1 MAMNLSN
8 PIQLLRGTTAA
19 IAAAQGKEGTLYYDK
34 SRGVLMT
41 KNTAAFDTHVRVF
54 DNTSVSQ
61 SIYVNAVN
69 GSDDNSGFSDTE
81 PVKTIDKAFWLCL
94 VRTGVQK
101 PTIRL
106 AAGTYSTDIVDF
118 PDCIIVGSGIDATII
133 DVPYVKKQSGV
144 LHVSDCEIRSN
155 GVDPSNASI
164 TVFGVNFWTD
174 NVRLN
179 ILSNCT
185 TGIYFGDSSYGYM
198 HNSIIRANNLT
209 IGDNLISVHFGSC
222 LLISTLEL
230 DGNITVNK
238 AVVFSSGNSYVHIT
252 TGTKITAT
260 GTVTGSRYAI
270 YDGAII
276 YSGGSGPNAIPG
288 TKAGSVDSGGA
299 YY

>member
-1 MAMNLSN
+1 MAMNLLN
-8 PIQLLRGTTAA
+8 PIQLLRGTSAS

-34 SRGVLMT
+34 SRGVLIT

-54 DNTSVSQ
+54 DDTSVSQ
-61 SIYVNAVN
+61 SIYVDAAN

-133 DVPYVKKQSGV
+133 DVPYIKKQSGV

-155 GVDPSNASI
+155 RVDSINSSI
-164 TVFGVNFWTD
+164 TVYGANFWTD
-174 NVRLN
+174 NVRLH

-185 TGIYFGDSSYGYM
+185 RGIYFGDSSYGYM
-198 HNSIIRANNLT
+198 NNSIISANNLT
-209 IGDNLISVHFGSC
+209 IGDNLIAVHFGSC

-230 DGNITVNK
+230 DGNINVNR

-260 GTVTGSRYAI
+260 GTVTGSRYTI

>member
-1 MAMNLSN
+1 MAMNLLN
-8 PIQLLRGTTAA
+8 PIQLLRGTSAS

-34 SRGVLMT
+34 SRGVLIT

-54 DNTSVSQ
+54 DDTSVSQ
-61 SIYVNAVN
+61 SRDVDAVN

-144 LHVSDCEIRSN
+144 LHISDCEIRSN
-155 GVDPSNASI
+155 GVDSSNSSI
-164 TVFGVNFWTD
+164 TVYGANFWTD

-185 TGIYFGDSSYGYM
+185 TSIYFGDSSYGYI
-198 HNSIIRANNLT
+198 HNSIVNANNRT
-209 IGDNLISVHFGSC
+209 IDGSLIATNFGSC
-222 LLISTLEL
+222 VNISTLEL
-230 DGNITVNK
+230 DGNITVDR
-238 AVVFSSGNSYVHIT
+238 AVVASGGNCYIEIGE
-252 TGTKITAT
+252 GTKITTT
-260 GTVTGSRYAI
+260 GTVTGPRYLA
-270 YDGAII
+270 YNGGII
-276 YSGGSGPNAIPG
+276 ASNGSGTNAIPG
-288 TKAGSVDSGGA
+288 TKAGSVASGGA

>member
-1 MAMNLSN
+1 MAMNLLN
-8 PIQLLRGTTAA
+8 PVQLLRGTSAA

-34 SRGVLMT
+34 SRGVLIT

-54 DNTSVSQ
+54 DDTSVSQ
-61 SIYVNAVN
+61 SIYVDAVN

-118 PDCIIVGSGIDATII
+118 PDCTIVGSGIDATII
-133 DVPYVKKQSGV
+133 DVPYVKKQSGI

-155 GVDPSNASI
+155 GVDSDNSSI
-164 TVFGVNFWTD
+164 TVYGVNFWTD

-179 ILSNCT
+179 ILSNCAK
-185 TGIYFGDSSYGYM
+185 GIYVGDSSYGYM
-198 HNSIIRANNLT
+198 HNSIVNANNLT
-209 IGDNLISVHFGSC
+209 IGSSLIDTNFCSC
-222 LLISTLEL
+222 LHISTLKL
-230 DGNITVNK
+230 DGNITVNS
-238 AVVFSSGNSYVHIT
+238 AVISSGGNCYVKIV

-260 GTVTGSRYAI
+260 GTVTGSRYLA
-270 YDGAII
+270 YSGGII
-276 YSGGSGPNAIPG
+276 DSGGSGANAIPG
-288 TKAGSVDSGGA
+288 TEAGSVESGGA

>member
-1 MAMNLSN
+1 MAMNLRN
-8 PIQLLRGTTAA
+8 PIQLLRGTSAS
-19 IAAAQGKEGTLYYDK
+19 IAAEQGKEGTLYYDK
-34 SRGVLMT
+34 NRGVLIT
-41 KNTAAFDTHVRVF
+41 KNTAGFDTHVRVF
-54 DNTSVSQ
+54 DATSVSQ
-61 SIYVNAVN
+61 SIYVDAVN

-106 AAGTYSTDIVDF
+106 AAGTYSTDLVDF

-155 GVDPSNASI
+155 RVDSSNNSI
-164 TVFGVNFWTD
+164 TVYGVNFWTD

-185 TGIYFGDSSYGYM
+185 SGIYFGDCSYGYM
-198 HNSIIRANNLT
+198 HNSIISANNIT
-209 IGDNLISVHFGSC
+209 IGDNLISVPFGSC

-230 DGNITVNK
+230 DGNITVNG
-238 AVVFSSGNSYVHIT
+238 AVVFSSGNGYVHIT

-260 GTVTGSRYAI
+260 GTVTGSRYTI

-276 YSGGSGPNAIPG
+276 YI
-288 TKAGSVDSGGA
+288 
-299 YY
+299 